1 MTDTLTKG
9 KIFKEDLALW
19 TGSTEYVRSRRTSTG
34 GSQSL
39 TLLDWVGVDAYAA
52 FGTELGRTGAAIANA
67 IALSGSALMTIFL
80 GAGQWTISTSL
91 TIPETVCLK
100 IAPGATVSID
110 ASIVLTINGQVEA
123 GRNQIFTGSGSVF
136 VTGYTGHVIMEYWFN
151 GATMIG
157 TVPATCFYLLSAG
170 GIGFGSSVLT
180 ATIAEINLTCD
191 GNTATAA
198 EITSVCDGNTATAAE
213 ITSVCDGNTAT
224 AAEIV
229 KAADGIGVTIPRQK
243 VIVIG
248 SWNMDA
254 DATNDVAHGLTASKI
269 VGVRG
274 VIVEDSAINYYP
286 LCGNEGGSA
295 TGLSAQIQNFDA
307 TNIRLDRLTGGLFD
321 TTAFDST
328 AGSRGWLIVDYID

>member
-213 ITSVCDGNTAT
+213 I
-224 AAEIV
+224 V

-243 VIVIG
+243 VIQIG
-248 SWNMDA
+248 DWDMDTT
-254 DATNDVAHGLTASKI
+254 ATKNVAHGLTLSKI
-269 VGVRG
+269 VGVRALIINDAG
-274 VIVEDSAINYYP
+274 TDCYVVAANYNPGANDLDSDIN
-286 LCGNEGGSA
+286 L
-295 TGLSAQIQNFDA
+295 IDA
-307 TNIRLDRLTGGLFD
+307 TNVQLARVGAGIFD
-321 TTAFDST
+321 GVGFDSP
-328 AGSRGWLIVDYID
+328 SYNRGWVIVDYID